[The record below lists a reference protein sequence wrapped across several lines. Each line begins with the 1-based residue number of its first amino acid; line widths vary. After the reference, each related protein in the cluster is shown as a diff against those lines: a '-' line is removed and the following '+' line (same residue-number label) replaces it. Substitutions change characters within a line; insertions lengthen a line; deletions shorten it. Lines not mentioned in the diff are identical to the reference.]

1 MTKGLEVAVIDY
13 GMGNLRSVVNALAC
27 LGASPCLARTPEE
40 VRGARGVI
48 LPGVGA
54 FGEAVR
60 RLEESGM
67 RELLEEIRGSIPLLG
82 ICLGL
87 QLLYAGSEEAEGA
100 RGLGFLPGKV
110 REIRPG
116 EGRKV
121 PHMGWNQLFWEEEL
135 LLLRGVA
142 PGSYFYFVHSYA
154 PPVEEGDGW
163 RRAYCV
169 YGEKFTALL
178 EGEGVFGCQFHPE
191 KSGKRGLEV
200 LSNFLRLL

>member
-1 MTKGLEVAVIDY
+1 MGPEVAVIDY
-13 GMGNLRSVVNALAC
+13 GMGNLRSVVNALAY
-27 LGASPCLARTPEE
+27 LGASPYLARRPEE
-40 VRGARGVI
+40 VSGARGVI

-54 FGEAVR
+54 FGEAAR
-60 RLEESGM
+60 RLGESGM
-67 RELLEEIRGSIPLLG
+67 LKLLEEIRGRIPLLG

-87 QLLYAGSEEAEGA
+87 QLLYEGSEEAEGVK
-100 RGLGFLPGKV
+100 GLGFLPGKV
-110 REIRPG
+110 RGIRPG

-121 PHMGWNQLFWEEEL
+121 PHMGWNQLFWEGDL

-154 PPVEEGDGW
+154 PPAEEEDGW